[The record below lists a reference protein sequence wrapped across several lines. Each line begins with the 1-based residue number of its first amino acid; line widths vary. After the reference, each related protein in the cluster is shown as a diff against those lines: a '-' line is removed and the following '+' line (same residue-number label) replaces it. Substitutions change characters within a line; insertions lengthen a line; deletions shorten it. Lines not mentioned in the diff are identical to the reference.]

1 MVLKIRWGWA
11 KTESFRRQTSPSKK
25 MNQETADRV
34 AEPNAKKE
42 QTRRWISG
50 RMSGWGQCPLEHGEW
65 WSVCLPMQET
75 RERQVPS
82 LGKSPCSR
90 KWQPTP
96 VSSPGKSRGQ
106 RSLSGYRPWGCRVGC
121 DQAQHLQNTKA
132 LPTFPPYYASF
143 HFPCVADVL
152 SPLVGTYFEE

>member
-50 RMSGWGQCPLEHGEW
+50 RMSEAIRYHSQHNN
-65 WSVCLPMQET
+65 T
-75 RERQVPS
+75 
-82 LGKSPCSR
+82 
-90 KWQPTP
+90 
-96 VSSPGKSRGQ
+96 VSGG
-106 RSLSGYRPWGCRVGC
+106 RPW
-121 DQAQHLQNTKA
+121 H
-132 LPTFPPYYASF
+132 S
-143 HFPCVADVL
+143 
-152 SPLVGTYFEE
+152 LVFLTS